1 VTRDDTA
8 VTFRAPATRQVKPVF
23 LHHETVKWVA
33 GKQRRGRKITVQ
45 ASSGRVAADLTA
57 VLKASGFEID
67 Q

>member
-1 VTRDDTA
+1 MTRDDTA

-23 LHHETVKWVA
+23 LHHETVWVA